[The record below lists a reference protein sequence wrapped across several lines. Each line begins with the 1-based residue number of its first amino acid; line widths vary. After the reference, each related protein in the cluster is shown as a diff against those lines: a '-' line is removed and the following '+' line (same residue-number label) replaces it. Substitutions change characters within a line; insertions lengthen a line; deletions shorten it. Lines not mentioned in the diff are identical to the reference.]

1 MKLIGIKVKQE
12 ITEAMSN
19 SIHSQTNVSQ
29 EYIVP
34 PVIGRVK
41 NAPSFASFI
50 NNKLNLMNI
59 KEERIIINFNGEIIK
74 VAKDEPARYIDEVR
88 QEIQKGIYKD
98 IRTVVYFELV
108 YEEEVKEIKPEEEKE
123 EKPKTIYD
131 VRVEMY
137 DEGRYS
143 ECREITKR
151 VLDMALSDRNYKDV
165 IDFRLDMLELNARL
179 DEAYL
184 NRDVLNQLLNDLK
197 EGEIGENDR
206 LELYRTVA
214 KNFMNLNDY
223 ESAEKCYRKAL
234 SLTDR
239 EDKIKAILKEI
250 YMISLRRMF
259 DTESFLLSYCA
270 KRKDKLEELEKDIV
284 LPIDYIAHDPIE
296 STREFQDVI
305 GDAIRKV
312 DSLLKNSKDRP
323 DYYQMY
329 YRKLTEVLKEEY
341 NIDWKSPDKLSLKKL
356 Y

>member
-1 MKLIGIKVKQE
+1 MKLVGIKVKQE
-12 ITEAMSN
+12 ITEALTN

-41 NAPSFASFI
+41 NAPSYASFI

-59 KEERIIINFNGEIIK
+59 KEERIIVNFNGEIIK
-74 VAKDEPARYIDEVR
+74 VAKDEPARYIDEQRIEV
-88 QEIQKGIYKD
+88 QKGIYKD
-98 IRTVVYFELV
+98 IRTIVYFDLV
-108 YEEEVKEIKPEEEKE
+108 YEEEVKEVKVEEEKE

-165 IDFRLDMLELNARL
+165 IDFRLDLLELNARL
-179 DEAYL
+179 NEEYL

-197 EGEIGENDR
+197 EGEVGENDR
-206 LELYRTVA
+206 LELFRTIG

-223 ESAEKCYRKAL
+223 EMAEKCYRKAL

-250 YMISLRRMF
+250 YMISLRRMY
-259 DTESFLLSYCA
+259 DSESFMLSYMG
-270 KRKDKLEELEKDIV
+270 KRKDKLSELENEVV
-284 LPIDYIAHDPIE
+284 LPIDYVAHDPIE
-296 STREFQDVI
+296 NTREFQDII
-305 GDAIRKV
+305 GDAIKKV

-323 DYYQMY
+323 DYYQIY
-329 YRKLTEVLKEEY
+329 YRKLSDILKEEY
-341 NIDWKSPDKLSLKKL
+341 GIDWKSPDKLSLKKL
-356 Y
+356 F

>member
-1 MKLIGIKVKQE
+1 MKLLGIKVKQE
-12 ITEAMSN
+12 ITEAVSN
-19 SIHSQTNVSQ
+19 SMHSQTNVSQ

-41 NAPSFASFI
+41 NAPSHASFI

-98 IRTVVYFELV
+98 TRTIVYFELV
-108 YEEEVKEIKPEEEKE
+108 YEEEQKPIEQEEIKE

-151 VLDMALSDRNYKDV
+151 VLDMAISDKNYKDV
-165 IDFRLDMLELNARL
+165 IDFRLDLLELNARL

-184 NRDVLNQLLNDLK
+184 NRDVLNDLLNDLK
-197 EGEIGENDR
+197 EEEIGENDR
-206 LELYRTVA
+206 LELFRTIA
-214 KNFMNLNDY
+214 KNYMNLNDY
-223 ESAEKCYRKAL
+223 ENAEKCYRKAL

-250 YMISLRRMF
+250 YMISLRRMY
-259 DTESFLLSYCA
+259 DSESLLLSYCA
-270 KRKDKLEELEKDIV
+270 KRKDRLEELESDVV
-284 LPIDYIAHDPIE
+284 LPVDYVAHDPIE
-296 STREFQDVI
+296 ATREFQSVI
-305 GDAIRKV
+305 GEATKKV
-312 DSLLKNSKDRP
+312 DNLLKNSKDRP
-323 DYYQMY
+323 DYYQIY
-329 YRKLTEVLKEEY
+329 YRKLTEILKEDY
-341 NIDWKSPDKLSLKKL
+341 GIDWKSPDKLSLKKL

>member
-1 MKLIGIKVKQE
+1 MKLLGIKVKQE
-12 ITEAMSN
+12 INEALTN
-19 SIHSQTNVSQ
+19 SIHSQTSVSQ

-41 NAPSFASFI
+41 NAPSYASFI

-74 VAKDEPARYIDEVR
+74 VAKDEPASFYDEQRV
-88 QEIQKGIYKD
+88 EVQKGIYKD
-98 IRTVVYFELV
+98 IKTVVYFELV
-108 YEEEVKEIKPEEEKE
+108 YEEEVKEVKNEEVQE

-151 VLDMALSDRNYKDV
+151 VLDMALSDKNYKDV
-165 IDFRLDMLELNARL
+165 IDFRLDLLELNARL
-179 DEAYL
+179 DEGYL
-184 NRDVLNQLLNDLK
+184 NREVLLQLENDLK
-197 EGEIGENDR
+197 SSEISETDK
-206 LELYRTVA
+206 LELYRTVG

-239 EDKIKAILKEI
+239 EDKINAILKEI
-250 YMISLRRMF
+250 YMIAQRRMY
-259 DTESFLLSYCA
+259 DTECFMLSYCM
-270 KRKDKLEELEKDIV
+270 KRKDKLMELEKDVV
-284 LPIDYIAHDPIE
+284 LPIDYVAHDPIE
-296 STREFQDVI
+296 NTQEFQEVI
-305 GDAIRKV
+305 ADAMRKV
-312 DSLLKNSKDRP
+312 DGILKNSKGRS

-329 YRKLTEVLKEEY
+329 YRKLTDILKEEY
-341 NIDWKSPDKLSLKKL
+341 GIDWKSPDKLSLKKL
-356 Y
+356 F

>member
-12 ITEAMSN
+12 ITEALTN
-19 SIHSQTNVSQ
+19 SLHSQTSVSQ

-41 NAPSFASFI
+41 NAPTYASYI

-59 KEERIIINFNGEIIK
+59 KEERIIINYNGEIIK
-74 VAKDEPARYIDEVR
+74 VAKDEPAAYYDETR
-88 QEIQKGIYKD
+88 QEVQKGIYKD

-108 YEEEVKEIKPEEEKE
+108 YEEEKQEIKQEVVQE

-151 VLDMALSDRNYKDV
+151 VLEMALSDRNYKDA
-165 IDFRLDMLELNARL
+165 IDFRLDLLELNARL
-179 DEAYL
+179 DESYL
-184 NRDVLNQLLNDLK
+184 NRDVLMQLENDIK
-197 EGEIGENDR
+197 EGGLSDVDKV
-206 LELYRTVA
+206 ELYRTIG

-223 ESAEKCYRKAL
+223 ESAENCLRKAL

-239 EDKIKAILKEI
+239 EDKTNAILKEI
-250 YMISLRRMF
+250 YLIALRRMY
-259 DTESFLLSYCA
+259 DTECFMLSYCM
-270 KRKDKLEELEKDIV
+270 KRKDKLQDLEKDVV

-296 STREFQDVI
+296 ATKEFQEVI

-329 YRKLTEVLKEEY
+329 YRKLTDILKEEY
-341 NIDWKSPDKLSLKKL
+341 GIDWKSPDKLSLKKL
-356 Y
+356 F

>member
-1 MKLIGIKVKQE
+1 MKLLGIKVKQE
-12 ITEAMSN
+12 ITEALTN
-19 SIHSQTNVSQ
+19 SIHSQTSVSQ

-41 NAPSFASFI
+41 NAPSYASFI

-74 VAKDEPARYIDEVR
+74 VAKDEPASFYDEQRV
-88 QEIQKGIYKD
+88 EVQKGIYKD
-98 IRTVVYFELV
+98 IKTVVYFELV
-108 YEEEVKEIKPEEEKE
+108 YEEEVKEVKNEEVQE

-151 VLDMALSDRNYKDV
+151 VLDMALSDKNYKDV
-165 IDFRLDMLELNARL
+165 IDFRLDLLELNARL
-179 DEAYL
+179 DEGYL
-184 NRDVLNQLLNDLK
+184 NREVLLQLENDLK
-197 EGEIGENDR
+197 SSEISETDK
-206 LELYRTVA
+206 LELYRTVG
-214 KNFMNLNDY
+214 KNFMSLNDY

-239 EDKIKAILKEI
+239 EDKINAILKEI
-250 YMISLRRMF
+250 YMIAQRRMY
-259 DTESFLLSYCA
+259 DTECFMLSYCM
-270 KRKDKLEELEKDIV
+270 KRKDKLMELEKDVV

-296 STREFQDVI
+296 NTQEFQEVI
-305 GDAIRKV
+305 ADAMRKV
-312 DSLLKNSKDRP
+312 DGILKNSKGRS

-329 YRKLTEVLKEEY
+329 YRKLTDILKEEY
-341 NIDWKSPDKLSLKKL
+341 GIDWKSPDKLSLKKL
-356 Y
+356 F

>member
-12 ITEAMSN
+12 ITEAVSN

-41 NAPSFASFI
+41 NAPSYASFI

-74 VAKDEPARYIDEVR
+74 VAKDEPARYVDEQR

-98 IRTVVYFELV
+98 IRTIVYFDLV
-108 YEEEVKEIKPEEEKE
+108 YEEEVKEVKPEETQE

-165 IDFRLDMLELNARL
+165 IDFRLDLLELNARL
-179 DEAYL
+179 NEEYL
-184 NRDVLNQLLNDLK
+184 NRDVLNQLINDLK
-197 EGEIGENDR
+197 EGEISENDK
-206 LELYRTVA
+206 LELLRTIA

-223 ESAEKCYRKAL
+223 EMAEKCYRKAL

-250 YMISLRRMF
+250 YMISLRRMY
-259 DTESFLLSYCA
+259 DTESFMLSYMG
-270 KRKDKLEELEKDIV
+270 KRKDKLTELEGEVV
-284 LPIDYIAHDPIE
+284 LPIDYVAHDPIE

-305 GDAIRKV
+305 SEAIKKV
-312 DSLLKNSKDRP
+312 DSILKNSKDRP
-323 DYYQMY
+323 DYYQIY
-329 YRKLTEVLKEEY
+329 YRKLTDVLKEDY
-341 NIDWKSPDKLSLKKL
+341 GIDWKSPDKLSLKKL
-356 Y
+356 F

>member
-1 MKLIGIKVKQE
+1 MKLLGIKVKQE
-12 ITEAMSN
+12 ITEALTN
-19 SIHSQTNVSQ
+19 SLHSQTSVSQ

-41 NAPSFASFI
+41 NAPSYASFV

-59 KEERIIINFNGEIIK
+59 KEERIIINYNGEIIK
-74 VAKDEPARYIDEVR
+74 VAKDEPARFMDEQRIEV
-88 QEIQKGIYKD
+88 QKGIYKD
-98 IRTVVYFELV
+98 IRTIVYFDLV
-108 YEEEVKEIKPEEEKE
+108 YEEEAKEIKVEEQQE

-151 VLDMALSDRNYKDV
+151 VLDMAIADRNYKDV
-165 IDFRLDMLELNARL
+165 IDFRLDLLELNARL
-179 DEAYL
+179 GEEYL
-184 NRDVLNQLLNDLK
+184 NRYVLKDLLNDLK
-197 EGEIGENDR
+197 EDEVGENDK

-214 KNFMNLNDY
+214 KNYMNLNDY

-239 EDKIKAILKEI
+239 EDKVKAILKEI
-250 YMISLRRMF
+250 YMIGLRRMY
-259 DTESFLLSYCA
+259 DTECFMLSYVG
-270 KRKDKLEELEKDIV
+270 KRKDRLQELENDCV

-296 STREFQDVI
+296 NTREFQEVI
-305 GDAIRKV
+305 GDAIKKV
-312 DSLLKNSKDRP
+312 DGLLKNSKDRP
-323 DYYQMY
+323 DYYQIY
-329 YRKLTEVLKEEY
+329 YRKLTDVLKEDY
-341 NIDWKSPDKLSLKKL
+341 GIDWKSPDKISLNKV

>member
-1 MKLIGIKVKQE
+1 MKLLGIKVKQE
-12 ITEAMSN
+12 ITEALTN
-19 SIHSQTNVSQ
+19 SLHSQTNVSQ

-41 NAPSFASFI
+41 NAPSYASFI

-59 KEERIIINFNGEIIK
+59 KEERIIVNYNGEIIK
-74 VAKDEPARYIDEVR
+74 VAKDEPANYYDEQRIEV
-88 QEIQKGIYKD
+88 QKGIYKD

-108 YEEEVKEIKPEEEKE
+108 YEEDKVEIKEEEIKE

-151 VLDMALSDRNYKDV
+151 VLEMAISDKNYKDV
-165 IDFRLDMLELNARL
+165 IDFRLDLLELNARL

-184 NRDVLNQLLNDLK
+184 NREVLKDLINDLK
-197 EGEIGENDR
+197 SNDISDTDKV
-206 LELYRTVA
+206 ELLRTTG

-223 ESAEKCYRKAL
+223 ENAEICFRKAL

-239 EDKIKAILKEI
+239 TDKIEAILKEI
-250 YMISLRRMF
+250 YMIALRRMF
-259 DTESFLLSYCA
+259 DTECFMLANLA
-270 KRKDKLEELEKDIV
+270 KKKDKLMDLEKTVV
-284 LPIDYIAHDPIE
+284 LPVDYIPHDPIE
-296 STREFQDVI
+296 ATRDFQEI
-305 GDAIRKV
+305 ISEATKKV
-312 DSLLKNSKDRP
+312 DNLLKNSKGRS
-323 DYYQMY
+323 DYYQLF
-329 YRKLTEVLKEEY
+329 YRKLSEVLKEEY
-341 NIDWKSPDKLSLKKL
+341 GIDWKSPDKLNVNKS